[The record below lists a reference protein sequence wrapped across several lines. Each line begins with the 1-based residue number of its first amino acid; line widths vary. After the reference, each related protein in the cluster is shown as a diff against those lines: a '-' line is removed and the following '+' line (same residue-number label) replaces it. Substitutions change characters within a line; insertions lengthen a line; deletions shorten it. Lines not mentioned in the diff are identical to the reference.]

1 MTASSSRHDPSLLLA
16 KLEIKAR
23 DSKVRPR
30 PPALLP
36 RRIKQLPE
44 LFQPRGGDT
53 DERHVQDLVRAVKTF
68 GVLDP
73 VLVMQV
79 GNQHYLIDGHHRM
92 AAYMLAGVSQPI
104 PVQYFEGTPGEAVL
118 AAGREN
124 AKTKLPMT
132 SRERQSYAWRLTVMD
147 TYSKSMITSA
157 ACISDGQV
165 AIMRRVRKA
174 LGAQAGTYRS
184 WGKALSA
191 ARGQERFDMD
201 EDALEV
207 WKQEQAEGHAEK
219 MAKACGPKLPNHPE
233 IAAMALE
240 RYFGR
245 RLEELVREL
254 LDYMSD
260 DFREQLRQD
269 EL

>member
-1 MTASSSRHDPSLLLA
+1 MTTPSRSDPSFLLA
-16 KLEIKAR
+16 KLAIKAR

-30 PPALLP
+30 PPALPP

-44 LFQPRGGDT
+44 LFQPRGGDP
-53 DERHVQDLVRAVKTF
+53 DERHVQDLVRAVRTF

-79 GNQHYLIDGHHRM
+79 GSQHYLIDGHHRM

-104 PVQYFEGTPGEAVL
+104 PVQFFEGTLDEAVL

-124 AKTKLPMT
+124 AKAKLPMT
-132 SRERQSYAWRLTVMD
+132 SRERQNYAWRLTVMD

-165 AIMRRVRKA
+165 ANMRRVRKA
-174 LGAQAGTYRS
+174 LGTQAGTYRS
-184 WGKALSA
+184 WWKALSA

-201 EDALEV
+201 DDALEV
-207 WKQEQAEGHAEK
+207 WKQEQAESYAER
-219 MAKACGPKLPNHPE
+219 MAKACGPKLPNQPE
-233 IAAMALE
+233 IAALALE

-245 RLEELVREL
+245 RLTDLVTELRQIVPDEESEAGER
-254 LDYMSD
+254 D
-260 DFREQLRQD
+260 DF
-269 EL
+269 